1 MCAKIYQLKVKT
13 QIFIQSEES
22 NDATTR
28 PLCLICVKRSKLG
41 NVKVPTLSS
50 LVVPEV
56 VVMTIS
62 GAASDDKVGIM
73 TSTEVEMLSFWWNL
87 YHWQHWKLSK
97 WQLPCSAASNEN
109 FVKWHF
115 CFSVSQ
121 FPVTSFWHNNE
132 YIFASYPLGTFNS
145 TEHNKPVNMP

>member
-22 NDATTR
+22 SDATTR

-41 NVKVPTLSS
+41 NVKVSTLSS

-62 GAASDDKVGIM
+62 GAASNDKVGIM
-73 TSTEVEMLSFWWNL
+73 TSTEMEMLSFWWNF

-97 WQLPCSAASNEN
+97 WQLPLLPVIKISS
-109 FVKWHF
+109 KWRHF
-115 CFSVSQ
+115 CLSVSR
-121 FPVTSFWHNNE
+121 FPVKYSSSSPPNTWCNDTVIITSKWRRDVV
-132 YIFASYPLGTFNS
+132 LT
-145 TEHNKPVNMP
+145 